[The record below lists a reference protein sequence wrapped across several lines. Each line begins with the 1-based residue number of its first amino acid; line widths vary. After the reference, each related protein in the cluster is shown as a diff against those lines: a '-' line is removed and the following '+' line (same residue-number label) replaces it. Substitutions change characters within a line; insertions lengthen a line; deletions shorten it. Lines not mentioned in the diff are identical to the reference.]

1 MHVSLHKAFDFQS
14 DAQPIRGYL
23 RRSDLGCRVIH
34 LRAAVALLINMGVG
48 LDLVGRGIG
57 CEFRVNRLGER
68 EPKAIERRVDFANL
82 EGRLAGPVAF
92 GAVALC
98 EGSDQRAGCGSRRA
112 EEGAAIEGVGFRGG
126 GGVVRSL
133 SLSSLVLQPGSTIIH
148 FLFEL
153 IT

>member
-82 EGRLAGPVAF
+82 EGRLAGQHFEEDTAERV
-92 GAVALC
+92 
-98 EGSDQRAGCGSRRA
+98 EIGSAGDGVFSVDLLGSH
-112 EEGAAIEGVGFRGG
+112 GW
-126 GGVVRSL
+126 SL
-133 SLSSLVLQPGSTIIH
+133 R
-148 FLFEL
+148 
-153 IT
+153 